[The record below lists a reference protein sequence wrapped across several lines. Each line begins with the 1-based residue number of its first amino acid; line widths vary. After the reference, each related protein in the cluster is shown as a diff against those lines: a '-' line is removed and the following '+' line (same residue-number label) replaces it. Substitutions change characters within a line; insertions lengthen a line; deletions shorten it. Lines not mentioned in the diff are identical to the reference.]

1 MYGHGQSVMGYH
13 GFGLQRSFLSDDR
26 LTVRLSASNPFK
38 KTVKYERTIDKGDV
52 TGWSKTE
59 YNQQRFDISV
69 SFRFGSLQTSVKR
82 ADKSIEN
89 DDLMGGGHSGGSGGG
104 NSGGG
109 MGGN

>member
-1 MYGHGQSVMGYH
+1 M
-13 GFGLQRSFLSDDR
+13 
-26 LTVRLSASNPFK
+26 SASNPFK

-52 TGWSKTE
+52 TGWSKHE
-59 YNQQRFDISV
+59 YNQQRFDISI

-89 DDLMGGGHSGGSGGG
+89 DDLMGGGKSGGSG
-104 NSGGG
+104 SSTGGG